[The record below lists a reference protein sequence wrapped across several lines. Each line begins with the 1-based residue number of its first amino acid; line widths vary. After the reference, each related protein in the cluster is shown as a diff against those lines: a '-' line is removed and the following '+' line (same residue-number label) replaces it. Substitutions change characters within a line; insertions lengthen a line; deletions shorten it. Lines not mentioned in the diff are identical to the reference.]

1 MYVKKSCLRGHLKDQ
16 EFAIL
21 KSRAREC
28 LKEQCVQTCRGEKHK
43 KFSDIQRL
51 QEPEY
56 WGREN
61 TRGRR

>member
-1 MYVKKSCLRGHLKDQ
+1 MKDQ

-28 LKEQCVQTCRGEKHK
+28 LKEQCVQMCKGEKHK
-43 KFSDIQRL
+43 KFSNIQRL
-51 QEPEY
+51 QEPKY